1 MINKSSILPEAI
13 VLCGGKGERLR
24 PVTNDIPKPLVKIN
38 NKPILHY
45 VVEHLKQY
53 GIENI
58 HIASGYKSEAITNYF
73 SENSYNISIKI
84 HNSGEVDIIKRIQDI
99 FLKVHNDVLVL
110 YGDTISDVD
119 INDLIYHHRKSAK
132 DVTMTV
138 WPLKIS
144 YGLVG
149 IAENGTVGS
158 FFEKPTLDK
167 WVNIG
172 YFYINRGFRDFVLSH
187 NSFESFLIDT
197 VGLGSINAFKHHG
210 LHITVNTLSDLEEA
224 QYNIKKIIEI
234 KK

>member
-1 MINKSSILPEAI
+1 MINKSSIYPEAI

-99 FLKVHNDVLVL
+99 ILNVDNDVLVL

-172 YFYINRGFRDFVLSH
+172 YFYINIQYIDFIFHH
-187 NSFESFLIDT
+187 NSFESFLLDAACKKY
-197 VGLGSINAFKHHG
+197 INAYKHQG
-210 LHITVNTLSDLEEA
+210 LHITINTLSELEDA
-224 QYNIKKIIEI
+224 QSNIKNII
-234 KK
+234 